1 MPHGG
6 PASRDQW
13 GFDWLTQF
21 FVNRGYAVLQPNY
34 RGSTGYGDDWFNDNA
49 WHSWKTAIGD
59 VNDAGRWLV
68 KQGIAD
74 PAKLAIVGWS
84 HGGYAALQSNVLDP
98 ALFHAVVAVAPV
110 TDLGL
115 LRAAH
120 TGYVTRSDERRVGK
134 ECVSTC

>member
-34 RGSTGYGDDWFNDNA
+34 RGSTGYGDAWFNDNA

-68 KQGIAD
+68 KQRIAG
-74 PAKLAIVGWS
+74 PAKRALVRWS
-84 HGGYAALQSNVLDP
+84 SGGYAALQSNVPDP
-98 ALFHAVVAVAPV
+98 ALYPAVVPVAQVP
-110 TDLGL
+110 T
-115 LRAAH
+115 
-120 TGYVTRSDERRVGK
+120 
-134 ECVSTC
+134 

>member
-34 RGSTGYGDDWFNDNA
+34 RGSTGYGDDWFNYNA
-49 WHSWKTAIGD
+49 WHSWTTAIGD

-74 PAKLAIVGWS
+74 SAKLAIVGWS
-84 HGGYAALQSNVLDP
+84 YGGYAAVQPTVLASAP
-98 ALFHAVVAVAPV
+98 FHEVAAVAPV
-110 TDLGL
+110 TALGQ
-115 LRAAH
+115 
-120 TGYVTRSDERRVGK
+120 DERASWMERMVQPVK
-134 ECVSTC
+134 ITVD